1 MRSSHRWFIAG
12 LAAITLLVVTRPVI
26 ASNAAPEPGAAA
38 AHGVC
43 SADSTWEVTMNHDIG
58 IEMEVHL
65 ETGVPDQPW
74 TLRISYDG
82 DVVYRTRVTT
92 EPDGGFEVR
101 RQVRQLPGVD
111 RVEFLATND
120 GTGEVCTAGIQYDF
134 PS

>member
-1 MRSSHRWFIAG
+1 
-12 LAAITLLVVTRPVI
+12 
-26 ASNAAPEPGAAA
+26 
-38 AHGVC
+38 
-43 SADSTWEVTMNHDIG
+43 MNHDIG

-65 ETGVPDQPW
+65 ETGVAEQQW

-82 DVVYRTRVTT
+82 DVIYRTRVTT
-92 EPDGGFEVR
+92 EPDGGFEVQ

-120 GTGEVCTAGIQYDF
+120 VTGEVCTAGIQYDF